1 MLLTLYDQYGS
12 VKATLSPNDTSTQDK
27 EIQGDNVLSLS
38 FTLYEYVGI
47 DVNDYVDFQF
57 IRIIQLLGC
66 FSLLLCIISLS
77 LHRIRA
83 EQMMTLF

>member
-1 MLLTLYDQYGS
+1 MLLTLYDQTGS

-47 DVNDYVDFQF
+47 DVNDYVDFEGERYWAVEKYLPNEKSTVEWEYNVKLYG
-57 IRIIQLLGC
+57 IE
-66 FSLLLCIISLS
+66 SLD
-77 LHRIRA
+77 
-83 EQMMTLF
+83 